1 MPARTWILAALLAC
15 LLAGSPCAG
24 QPERWVPALWEGG
37 PLAVHLREKAGTASA
52 DSEKAALAGWYSAET
67 LELLEGA
74 AVNCLLMP
82 LSAGAAP
89 EVEKAQHKLVQD
101 YARLAHSKGQAVLG
115 LVYAGADPETAASAA
130 VEAQLDGLV
139 IVGLAQDDTQLLMK
153 LREALSRRGG
163 KPFAVRVAPAASAR
177 LDKESP
183 LLVVEGTAP
192 RVVQMGDTAEATP
205 TAGLWLDSNLW
216 LVRSFHAARAGRP
229 VWVWHEPHAED
240 SAGLLRS
247 VADAAAAGGRWIVS
261 LNGSLQSGLYRKE
274 PQALALWKQTNDFLR
289 FFEMHAEWR
298 QFSPYGNVGIVLDS
312 AGPNVAQSEEYLNLI
327 ARRQIP
333 YRVIERSLLNARS
346 LEGLRAVLA
355 FDLTPPAEAERSLLL
370 EFARKGGLLLGG
382 PSWGKP
388 PANQSYQVAAA
399 GEGEI
404 AVYKDNAPDPQG
416 VARDLNDLLT
426 TPELGLSVFDAPSV
440 LAYAAAAAAGKPV
453 VVHLVNYASRP
464 ADKITLWI
472 SERFESARLLRPEGP
487 PLELPIKRGADRTE
501 VVVPNLAV
509 YGALWLE

>member
-1 MPARTWILAALLAC
+1 MPARTWIPAALLAF
-15 LLAGSPCAG
+15 LLPGSPCAG

-37 PLAVHLREKAGTASA
+37 PLAVHLREKAGAPPA
-52 DSEKAALAGWYSAET
+52 DSERAALAGWYSAET

-82 LSAGAAP
+82 LSAGASP
-89 EVEKAQHKLVQD
+89 EVEKAQHKLVRD
-101 YARLAHSKGQAVLG
+101 YARLARGKGQAVLG
-115 LVYAGADPETAASAA
+115 LVHPGADPETAAAAA

-139 IVGLAQDDTQLLMK
+139 VVGLAPEDSQFLKRLQ
-153 LREALSRRGG
+153 EALGKRSG
-163 KPFAVRVAPAASAR
+163 KPFAVRVAQAAAAR

-183 LLVVEGTAP
+183 LLIVEGTAP

-205 TAGLWLDSNLW
+205 TAGLWIDSNLW
-216 LVRSFHAARAGRP
+216 LVRSLHTGRAGRP

-240 SAGLLRS
+240 SMGHLRS
-247 VADAAAAGGRWIVS
+247 IVDAAAAGGRWIVS
-261 LNGSLQSGLYRKE
+261 LNSNLQSGLYRKE
-274 PQALALWKQTNDFLR
+274 PQPLALWKQINDFLR
-289 FFEMHAEWR
+289 FFEMHAAWR
-298 QFSPYGNVGIVLDS
+298 EFSPYGNVGIVLDS
-312 AGPNVAQSEEYLNLI
+312 AGPNVAHSEEYLNLI

-333 YRVIERSLLNARS
+333 YRVIERSWLNARS

-355 FDLTPPAEAERSLLL
+355 FDLAPPAEAERRLL
-370 EFARKGGLLLGG
+370 EDFARKGGLLLGG
-382 PSWGKP
+382 PFWGKP
-388 PANQSYQVAAA
+388 PASQSYQVAAA

-404 AVYKDNAPDPQG
+404 AVYKDDAPDPQG

-440 LAYAAAAAAGKPV
+440 LAYAAAAGAGKPV
-453 VVHLVNYASRP
+453 VIHLVNYASRP
-464 ADKITLWI
+464 ADKITVRI
-472 SERFESARLLRPEGP
+472 SERFESARLLRPDGP

>member
-1 MPARTWILAALLAC
+1 MPARIWILAALLVC
-15 LLAGSPCAG
+15 LPPDSLCAQ

-37 PLAVHLREKAGTASA
+37 PLALHLREKSGAAPA
-52 DSEKAALAGWYSAET
+52 ESEKAALAGWYRPET

-74 AVNCLLMP
+74 AINCLLMP
-82 LSAGAAP
+82 LSAGAPP
-89 EVEKAQHKLVQD
+89 EVEKAQHKLVRD
-101 YARLAHSKGQAVLG
+101 YARLARGKGQAVLG
-115 LVYAGADPETAASAA
+115 LVYPGGDPETAASAA

-139 IVGLAQDDTQLLMK
+139 VVGLAPEENQFLKQ
-153 LREALSRRGG
+153 LREALRRLGG

-183 LLVVEGTAP
+183 FLVVEGTAP
-192 RVVQMGDTAEATP
+192 RVVQIGDTAEATP
-205 TAGLWLDSNLW
+205 TAGLWIDSNLW
-216 LVRSFHAARAGRP
+216 LVRSFHAMRAGRP
-229 VWVWHEPHAED
+229 LWVWHEPPGED
-240 SAGLLRS
+240 SAAYLRS

-274 PQALALWKQTNDFLR
+274 PQASALWKQVNGFLR
-289 FFEMHAEWR
+289 FFETHAAWR
-298 QFSPYGNVGIVLDS
+298 EFSPYGNVGIVLDS
-312 AGPNVAQSEEYLNLI
+312 AGPNVAHSEEYLNLV

-355 FDLTPPAEAERSLLL
+355 FDLTPPTEAERSLLV

-388 PANQSYQVAAA
+388 PASQSYQVAAA

-404 AVYKDNAPDPQG
+404 AVYKDDAPDPQG

-440 LAYAAAAAAGKPV
+440 LAYAAAAGAGKPV
-453 VVHLVNYASRP
+453 VIHLVNYASRP
-464 ADKITLWI
+464 ADKVTLWI
-472 SERFESARLLRPEGP
+472 SQRFGSARLLRPEGP
-487 PLELPIKRGADRTE
+487 SLELPIKLGADRTE
-501 VVVPNLAV
+501 VVIPNLAV